1 MPTAPTASLASSAGR
16 GEKFWQNPFVNIQKV
31 FGGQAQLKGEVSEE
45 LDRELSKRVKR
56 IYGSISANNFIRYPG
71 GKSTVKAL
79 DLTGNY
85 AYIMMRTIA
94 DRCFVIHIDVDASD
108 GNNLRISLSNMFK
121 TTKVQAPR
129 TIQCPVHPPVDRWCI
144 VCVYISGVIALYS
157 PTSGGRGKVSGPK
170 HLLPDVHFVK
180 SIQVGASLLLRGIF
194 TSDNHYLMEDL
205 PREMQLTHKQGTEA
219 AWIEVPITKAT
230 KHDTKQGSDT
240 TDSILTRLEPTSPLP
255 STTETFILSPQ
266 EEGKADENKANPNL
280 PALPILSERPQ
291 LTVQPLELKKVL
303 CARPQLSSKATSN
316 PRRTTA
322 GQRRFAVWVRDQASG
337 LRPSVCSS
345 SAGHL
350 SLSSLGSQSPTELSL
365 ITGCGLVS
373 CLAGADA
380 GNTILTAESGDP
392 PVVRLWRPSVSEA
405 PVCVISCPMLA
416 GIDDICSD
424 PDSRR
429 ICILGK
435 DAQRKQQQLCVWNIP
450 PPPVTRG
457 KLAACKS
464 KAELIA
470 KHVCGAWPIQALR
483 FSPFRPSAHTNIVSC
498 GFENIRFWRVKDQHL
513 AGVSVQL
520 NQLAR
525 ETVFTDLDFEASKSL
540 RPAGAVPQD
549 TDGKEEE
556 AAILH
561 YRVFVATA
569 CGRVI
574 QLHYNTRQ
582 VENVNPRR
590 RYVIHF
596 RRTSHG
602 GLSFVGLA
610 MGASESSMPLAIAL
624 VDSVREK
631 VVTPTTTMPW
641 VGPRVLWLS
650 GQRLSRAAVVVA
662 MRPMRPANQRPEA
675 GLSSNRL
682 QKVAAWGSLSLFA
695 DMLDPSPM
703 DHRHYCGNKLIGE
716 APEANEAQGVLSGK
730 VLAAIS
736 QILESNRL
744 TQSPGVPPFKYRLY
758 DDGCPIWAITV
769 TEGFVCTA
777 GDDGYVRVW
786 PLDFTN
792 YYMQA
797 KLPGPVYGLDLTPDD
812 LQLVCSVGDG
822 SVGVLDLE
830 ACKYTVVSRSHKSK
844 IRCAAVSFCGTKLCT
859 AAADGCMRVWEIA
872 NGTARTLLEFKAEPD
887 LPTSLAFQ
895 RSIAVEDDEAPL
907 LAAGFESGAVMIFEI
922 SAVGDHTK
930 TSSPMFE
937 LKHHAHPV
945 TSLSFASVSSSSL
958 LLSGDTTGRVVVHD
972 EARKFEATRCP
983 DSVVSKPI
991 LPVVPSTKE
1000 DVQIQPPTFALRPAS
1015 HRHTMLALY
1024 SHERAIALAQLP
1036 DLETSRVL
1044 KVNHLQKAT
1053 AAITTYTF
1061 SADGVL
1067 LLVGLSDSWVRV
1079 YDPDSGLLEHS
1090 INCVMA
1096 GMVTA
1101 LYMSAALKG
1110 TDGRKIITAG
1120 HLDHQLRV
1128 SDYYRDGRSDDPL
1141 HRPGEQTYHAHHFP
1155 PREIFAVGE
1164 LLLTASSTEVC
1175 LWSFPYLFESV
1186 DPTER
1191 LVVTE
1196 KKSVESIAEVSG
1208 VERVTVEGRG
1218 LFQSFDEDEDDRHV
1232 APVMVMEDVAKTSER
1247 SEENKEIIQ
1256 YDTEETEERPVEIP
1270 VAENVEKVERSEA
1283 VGRITYHRFC
1293 GGGSVVLW
1301 LSELGHLATG
1311 CHRWVHLASL
1321 VEDRD
1326 TYLIIPD
1333 SVIGPRRI
1341 TSLDLSPL
1349 TMRTLLAS
1357 ADDGRWMVVW
1367 DLVEAGIA
1375 LAAEDGEEE
1384 ERKMSKFVQPL
1395 SVTHLPEGSKS
1406 CKLLADSLALSCS
1419 RGTSGD
1425 DQSVGNL
1432 VVWGLPRTE
1441 TCKEAKVLATA
1452 SLQLPAR
1459 TAGDLDV
1466 EIVVNPLSAMEFVTM
1481 TSESVIM
1488 WQLATSEEGS
1498 EEDRVRG
1505 WGLAFNEVVIPDQF
1519 TGSLCSVAM
1528 SSPHLFVGTTTGF
1541 VMVVDTDVCE
1551 LVAAVGVFSTEKPLP
1566 LSRLSPLPI
1575 ASKEAVFGLLAA
1587 TDDDCVHGVS
1597 LSKDL
1602 LGVWESKLE
1611 PEPMRFT
1618 EGIASIQF
1626 FGSANDGV
1634 VITQV
1639 SAATVWFVD
1648 WDKRIRARL
1657 RSMVPRS
1664 PVGMDCRAGLLAVA
1678 SSRDVVLYRPGEH
1691 GRLEGLTRYHEAA
1704 PETVSV
1710 KCVTI
1715 ISSDGLDSI
1724 VVGLSDGR
1732 ARVYNLNQEKAK
1744 VDYIQ
1749 LEVFR
1754 EEAITAVAA
1763 FKGRRVLVGSASGV
1777 LAWTT
1782 IPIHTSQPARLA
1794 RLASVPARAEAF
1806 CAGLSGGQ
1814 LWAGYIRKQPA
1825 VRCVM
1830 QSTWMV
1836 KGLTS
1841 ATCLSRGRVVA
1852 AGENTVFLFKMGTPA
1867 PVLTHEM
1874 GFPPLRVG
1882 RVGPDLIG
1890 VVGDGAKLRTLSVE
1904 ESTVKVQENM

>member
-1 MPTAPTASLASSAGR
+1 
-16 GEKFWQNPFVNIQKV
+16 
-31 FGGQAQLKGEVSEE
+31 
-45 LDRELSKRVKR
+45 
-56 IYGSISANNFIRYPG
+56 
-71 GKSTVKAL
+71 
-79 DLTGNY
+79 
-85 AYIMMRTIA
+85 
-94 DRCFVIHIDVDASD
+94 
-108 GNNLRISLSNMFK
+108 
-121 TTKVQAPR
+121 
-129 TIQCPVHPPVDRWCI
+129 
-144 VCVYISGVIALYS
+144 
-157 PTSGGRGKVSGPK
+157 
-170 HLLPDVHFVK
+170 
-180 SIQVGASLLLRGIF
+180 
-194 TSDNHYLMEDL
+194 MEDL

-255 STTETFILSPQ
+255 STTEPFIVSPQ
-266 EEGKADENKANPNL
+266 EKEKADENKANPNL

-291 LTVQPLELKKVL
+291 LTVQPLELKQVL

-316 PRRTTA
+316 PRKTTA
-322 GQRRFAVWVRDQASG
+322 GQRRFAVWVRDQAST

-350 SLSSLGSQSPTELSL
+350 SLSSLDSQSPSELSL

-416 GIDDICSD
+416 GIEDICSD

-435 DAQRKQQQLCVWNIP
+435 DVQRKQQQLCVWNIP

-464 KAELIA
+464 QAELIA

-549 TDGKEEE
+549 ADGKEEE

-582 VENVNPRR
+582 VENV
-590 RYVIHF
+590 
-596 RRTSHG
+596 
-602 GLSFVGLA
+602 
-610 MGASESSMPLAIAL
+610 
-624 VDSVREK
+624 
-631 VVTPTTTMPW
+631 
-641 VGPRVLWLS
+641 
-650 GQRLSRAAVVVA
+650 
-662 MRPMRPANQRPEA
+662 
-675 GLSSNRL
+675 
-682 QKVAAWGSLSLFA
+682 
-695 DMLDPSPM
+695 
-703 DHRHYCGNKLIGE
+703 
-716 APEANEAQGVLSGK
+716 
-730 VLAAIS
+730 
-736 QILESNRL
+736 
-744 TQSPGVPPFKYRLY
+744 YRLY

-844 IRCAAVSFCGTKLCT
+844 IRCAAVSSCGTKLCT

-872 NGTARTLLEFKAEPD
+872 NGTAKTLLEFKADPD
-887 LPTSLAFQ
+887 FPTSLAFQ
-895 RSIAVEDDEAPL
+895 PSIVIEEGEAPL
-907 LAAGFESGAVMIFEI
+907 LAVGFESGAVMIFEI
-922 SAVGDHTK
+922 SAVGDHSK

-937 LKHHAHPV
+937 LKHHANFV

-958 LLSGDTTGRVVVHD
+958 LLSGDTTGRIVVHD

-1000 DVQIQPPTFALRPAS
+1000 DVQVQPPTFALRPAYG
-1015 HRHTMLALY
+1015 HHTMLALY

-1044 KVNHLQKAT
+1044 KVNHMQKAT

-1101 LYMSAALKG
+1101 LYMSATLKG
-1110 TDGRKIITAG
+1110 TDGRKIITSG

-1128 SDYYRDGRSDDPL
+1128 SDYYRDARSDDPL

-1155 PREIFAVGE
+1155 PRDIFAVGE

-1175 LWSFPYLFESV
+1175 LWSFPYLFENV
-1186 DPTER
+1186 KETDR

-1218 LFQSFDEDEDDRHV
+1218 LFQSADDEDDRQE
-1232 APVMVMEDVAKTSER
+1232 APVMVMEDLAKTSER
-1247 SEENKEIIQ
+1247 SKENKEIIQ
-1256 YDTEETEERPVEIP
+1256 YDTVEAEERPVEIP

-1283 VGRITYHRFC
+1283 VGRIAYQRFC

-1326 TYLIIPD
+1326 TYLVIPD
-1333 SVIGPRRI
+1333 SVVGPRRI

-1375 LAAEDGEEE
+1375 LSAEDSEEE
-1384 ERKMSKFVQPL
+1384 EREMSKFVEPL
-1395 SVTHLPEGSKS
+1395 SVTHLPQGSKS

-1425 DQSVGNL
+1425 DRSVGNL

-1441 TCKEAKVLATA
+1441 TCKEAKILATA

-1528 SSPHLFVGTTTGF
+1528 SSPHLFIGTTTGF

-1551 LVAAVGVFSTEKPLP
+1551 LIAAVGVFSTEKPQP

-1587 TDDDCVHGVS
+1587 TEDDCVYGVS

-1618 EGIASIQF
+1618 EGIASMQF

-1634 VITQV
+1634 VITQG

-1657 RSMVPRS
+1657 RSMVPRN
-1664 PVGMDCRAGLLAVA
+1664 PVGMDSRAGLLAVA

-1732 ARVYNLNQEKAK
+1732 ARVYNLNPEKTK

-1782 IPIHTSQPARLA
+1782 IPIETSQPARLA
-1794 RLASVPARAEAF
+1794 RLASVPARNGSKKSYVMEISISPEAVAF

-1841 ATCLSRGRVVA
+1841 ATSLSRGRVVA

-1867 PVLTHEM
+1867 PVWTHEM
-1874 GFPPLRVG
+1874 GFSPLRVG

-1904 ESTVKVQENM
+1904 ESTVKVLESMCSPVPWGEPGAILHSGGGESSCWIAHDAVVAEVSASLG

>member
-1 MPTAPTASLASSAGR
+1 
-16 GEKFWQNPFVNIQKV
+16 
-31 FGGQAQLKGEVSEE
+31 
-45 LDRELSKRVKR
+45 
-56 IYGSISANNFIRYPG
+56 
-71 GKSTVKAL
+71 
-79 DLTGNY
+79 NY

-94 DRCFVIHIDVDASD
+94 DRCFVIHIDVEASD

-144 VCVYISGVIALYS
+144 LCVYISGVIALYS
-157 PTSGGRGKVSGPK
+157 PTTRGRGKVSGPK

-219 AWIEVPITKAT
+219 GWIEVPITKAT
-230 KHDTKQGSDT
+230 KH
-240 TDSILTRLEPTSPLP
+240 EPTSPLP
-255 STTETFILSPQ
+255 STTDPFIVSPQ
-266 EEGKADENKANPNL
+266 EKEKAGDENKANPNI
-280 PALPILSERPQ
+280 PALPPLSERPQ
-291 LTVQPLELKKVL
+291 LTVQPLELKQVL
-303 CARPQLSSKATSN
+303 CARPQLT
-316 PRRTTA
+316 
-322 GQRRFAVWVRDQASG
+322 
-337 LRPSVCSS
+337 
-345 SAGHL
+345 GHL
-350 SLSSLGSQSPTELSL
+350 SLSSLDTQSPSELGL

-373 CLAGADA
+373 CLAGTDA

-435 DAQRKQQQLCVWNIP
+435 DVQRKQQQLCVWNIP

-457 KLAACKS
+457 KPSACKS
-464 KAELIA
+464 QAELIA
-470 KHVCGAWPIQALR
+470 KHVCGAWPIQALG

-549 TDGKEEE
+549 AEGKEEE
-556 AAILH
+556 AAVLH

-569 CGRVI
+569 WYWTMFTAS
-574 QLHYNTRQ
+574 LHRSTLPYDLLISLLGS
-582 VENVNPRR
+582 PDLMD
-590 RYVIHF
+590 
-596 RRTSHG
+596 HG
-602 GLSFVGLA
+602 GPTIYPASF
-610 MGASESSMPLAIAL
+610 SEVHSGSGSPGDEIAL
-624 VDSVREK
+624 VFLHGSSK
-631 VVTPTTTMPW
+631 
-641 VGPRVLWLS
+641 G
-650 GQRLSRAAVVVA
+650 RL
-662 MRPMRPANQRPEA
+662 ED
-675 GLSSNRL
+675 LKDL
-682 QKVAAWGSLSLFA
+682 YL
-695 DMLDPSPM
+695 
-703 DHRHYCGNKLIGE
+703 KL
-716 APEANEAQGVLSGK
+716 
-730 VLAAIS
+730 
-736 QILESNRL
+736 R
-744 TQSPGVPPFKYRLY
+744 YRLY

-859 AAADGCMRVWEIA
+859 ATADGCMRVWEIA
-872 NGTARTLLEFKAEPD
+872 NGTAKTLLEFKAEPD
-887 LPTSLAFQ
+887 FPTSLAFQ
-895 RSIAVEDDEAPL
+895 PSIAIEEGEAPL
-907 LAAGFESGAVMIFEI
+907 LAVGFETGAVMIFEI

-958 LLSGDTTGRVVVHD
+958 LLSGDTTGRVVIHD

-991 LPVVPSTKE
+991 LPVVPSTKA

-1015 HRHTMLALY
+1015 HRHTMIALY

-1036 DLETSRVL
+1036 DLETSRVV
-1044 KVNHLQKAT
+1044 KVNHMQKAT

-1101 LYMSAALKG
+1101 LYMSATLKG

-1128 SDYYRDGRSDDPL
+1128 SDYYRDARSEDPL

-1164 LLLTASSTEVC
+1164 LLLTTSSTEVC

-1186 DPTER
+1186 EPTER

-1196 KKSVESIAEVSG
+1196 KKSVECIAEVSG

-1218 LFQSFDEDEDDRHV
+1218 LFQSFDDDENDRQE
-1232 APVMVMEDVAKTSER
+1232 APVLVMEDAVKTSER
-1247 SEENKEIIQ
+1247 SEEIEEIIQ
-1256 YDTEETEERPVEIP
+1256 YDTVEAEERPVEIP

-1283 VGRITYHRFC
+1283 VGRITYQRFC

-1326 TYLIIPD
+1326 TYLTIPD
-1333 SVIGPRRI
+1333 SVVGPRKI

-1367 DLVEAGIA
+1367 DLVKAEIA
-1375 LAAEDGEEE
+1375 LSAEDGEEE
-1384 ERKMSKFVQPL
+1384 ERKMSKFVEPL

-1425 DQSVGNL
+1425 DRSVGNL

-1441 TCKEAKVLATA
+1441 TCKEAKILATA
-1452 SLQLPAR
+1452 SLQLPAT
-1459 TAGDLDV
+1459 TAGDLEV
-1466 EIVVNPLSAMEFVTM
+1466 EIIVNPLSAMEFVTM

-1519 TGSLCSVAM
+1519 TGTLCSVAM
-1528 SSPHLFVGTTTGF
+1528 SSPHLFIGTTTGF

-1551 LVAAVGVFSTEKPLP
+1551 LIAAVGVFSTEKPQP

-1575 ASKEAVFGLLAA
+1575 AWKEAVFGLLAA
-1587 TDDDCVHGVS
+1587 TEDDCVCGVS

-1634 VITQV
+1634 VITQG

-1715 ISSDGLDSI
+1715 VSSDGLDSI

-1732 ARVYNLNQEKAK
+1732 ARVYNLNPEKTK
-1744 VDYIQ
+1744 VDYIR

-1782 IPIHTSQPARLA
+1782 IPIETSQPARLA
-1794 RLASVPARAEAF
+1794 RLASVPARDGSKKSYVMDISISPGAEAF

-1841 ATCLSRGRVVA
+1841 ATSLSRGRVVA
-1852 AGENTVFLFKMGTPA
+1852 AGENTVFVFKMGTPA
-1867 PVLTHEM
+1867 PVWTHEM
-1874 GFPPLRVG
+1874 GFSPLRVG

-1904 ESTVKVQENM
+1904 ESTMKVQESM